1 MVFIL
6 IKTIAPLLFLSLS
19 RRKGEAYPGIRNWL
33 TGKDSPSLVSEIA
46 STSMIPLIR
55 SASKSNL
62 FLNELIRFFLRI
74 SFKFSSYEPVESS
87 LRFLDLYSS
96 KLSVKQ
102 LKLTFSQYFDSKYL
116 RRFCVN
122 TELPL
127 LLR

>member
-19 RRKGEAYPGIRNWL
+19 RRKGEAYPGIRNWP